1 MYHSRK
7 PYPGKKL
14 EPSQFLTKLHN
25 FLKIDIETNERVQLS
40 NFYFH
45 FLVEKTIYL
54 NCLNFINL
62 KNRKKNNLTKIVLL
76 LLILGISVTLFRS
89 VFWTLVNI

>member
-45 FLVEKTIYL
+45 FLVGKTIYL

-62 KNRKKNNLTKIVLL
+62 KNRKKNVPLPLVKV
-76 LLILGISVTLFRS
+76 ILYR
-89 VFWTLVNI
+89 